1 MRNKPGFS
9 LFCDCGCASG
19 LCVNVLDGL
28 GYVSFISGDFY
39 TKQLPY
45 PPYMLEK
52 VVRTIKKERNP
63 RILKDIIVKKDDLES
78 FLMFLDTY
86 ITSDEA
92 VSNDSKIKISYED
105 DVDSFSLLLVK
116 ARRLPF
122 NKRHR
127 YYDIA
132 LNKREVWRL
141 QKEFQKTCK

>member
-19 LCVNVLDGL
+19 LHVNVLDGL
-28 GYVSFISGDFY
+28 GYASFVSGDFY

-45 PPYMLEK
+45 LPYVWEK
-52 VVRTIKKERNP
+52 IICTIKKERNP
-63 RILKDIIVKKDDLES
+63 RILKDIVVKKEEVKSL
-78 FLMFLDTY
+78 LKFLDTY

-92 VSNDSKIKISYED
+92 VDNDSKIKIEYEE

-116 ARRLPF
+116 RRRLPF
-122 NKRHR
+122 TKRHH
-127 YYDIA
+127 YYEMI

-141 QKEFQKTCK
+141 KKEFQKICK